1 MKINNKIIHSKF
13 LYIFFIFLSL
23 NLFFF
28 STSNLNAKA
37 FNIDNIEISK
47 PFEIKF
53 DKNEVINEGFKR
65 GFFELISLIVKST
78 DQKKINDIEL
88 NKIKGMIESF
98 TIKEEKFIDDVYHVS
113 LGVSFNK
120 KKIFSFLEKNNI
132 FPSVP
137 SKKKFLFIPIIIDE
151 KENDLL
157 IFSNNKIFDNWNS
170 SNETFHLIDYILL
183 SEDLEDINLIKSKYE
198 TIEQYDFKE
207 ITDKYFLND
216 SIITLFFKRGN
227 DVRVLSRIKIKDNIN
242 IKNQSFVNIDLN
254 DDNQTISIINDLK
267 IIYEDY
273 WKNKNQINTSIKL
286 PLTIKA
292 SNSDNL
298 KIANFEKT
306 LNKTDLIYN
315 FSISKF
321 DRDFIYYQIIF
332 NGTPNIFLKIMS
344 ENKFFFNTQ
353 NKVWILK

>member
-28 STSNLNAKA
+28 STSNLNAKS
-37 FNIDNIEISK
+37 FNINNIEISK

-65 GFFELISLIVKST
+65 GFSELISLIVKST
-78 DQKKINDIEL
+78 DQRKLDNVEI

-98 TIKEEKFIDDVYHVS
+98 TIKEEKFIDDVYYVS

-120 KKIFSFLEKNNI
+120 KKIFNFLEKNNI

-137 SKKKFLFIPIIIDE
+137 SRKKFLFIPIIIDE
-151 KENDLL
+151 NENDLL
-157 IFSNNKIFDNWNS
+157 VFSNNKVFVNWNNS
-170 SNETFHLIDYILL
+170 IKTNHLIDYILL
-183 SEDLEDINLIKSKYE
+183 TEDLEDINLIKSKYE
-198 TIEQYDFKE
+198 IIEQYDFKE

-216 SIITLFFKRGN
+216 SIIALFFKRKN
-227 DVRVLSRIKIKDNIN
+227 DVRVLSRIKIKDDII
-242 IKNQSFVNIDLN
+242 IKNQSFSNIDINNDEQSLN
-254 DDNQTISIINDLK
+254 IINNLK

-273 WKNKNQINTSIKL
+273 WKDVNQINTSIKL

-292 SNSDNL
+292 SNLDNL
-298 KIANFEKT
+298 KISNFEKI

-332 NGTPNIFLKIMS
+332 NGTPNIFLKTMG
-344 ENKFFFNTQ
+344 ENQFFFNTQ
-353 NKVWILK
+353 NRIWILK